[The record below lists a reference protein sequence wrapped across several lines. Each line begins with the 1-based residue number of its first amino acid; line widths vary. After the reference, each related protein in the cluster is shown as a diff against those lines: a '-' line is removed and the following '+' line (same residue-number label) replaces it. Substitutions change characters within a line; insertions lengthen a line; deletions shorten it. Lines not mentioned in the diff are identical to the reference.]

1 MRGRYLF
8 ATLKNRL
15 DPRETV
21 DLTLKVRDLVQA
33 GHDRLVGICPSAAA
47 MAWTSACKGELAIAA
62 QTCGW
67 TASYSLTGELS
78 VRDLKV
84 FSIAYC
90 IVGHSERRL
99 YLGET
104 EEIISRRLSALLS
117 ASITPI
123 LCVGETLEQR
133 QSKSTVDVVRG
144 QLCSLLAAFKMSAME
159 PHPSRTI
166 VAYEPMWAIST
177 AASNLTLK
185 PEDAVATHGAVRRLL
200 DEIFGSGFGQATS
213 IIFGGSLNSANA
225 KDFFVHPT
233 IDGGL
238 VGSGMQTVSGFG
250 AVLDAFYCAK
260 I

>member
-15 DPRETV
+15 DPPETV

-33 GHDRLVGICPSAAA
+33 GRDRVVGLCPSAAA
-47 MAWTSACKGELAIAA
+47 MAWTSACKGKLAIAA
-62 QTCGW
+62 QACGW

-78 VRDLKV
+78 VRDLEA
-84 FSIAYC
+84 FSVAYC

-104 EEIISRRLSALLS
+104 EEMISHKLSALIS

-133 QSKSTVDVVRG
+133 QSGLTLDVVRG
-144 QLCSLLAAFKMSAME
+144 QLLSLLKAFGTSAME
-159 PHPSRTI
+159 PNPDRVI
-166 VAYEPMWAIST
+166 VAYEPTWAIST
-177 AASNLTLK
+177 AGSNLTLK
-185 PEDAVATHGAVRRLL
+185 PEDAVSTHDAVRKLL
-200 DEIFGSGFGQATS
+200 EELFGSGFGEATS
-213 IIFGGSLNSANA
+213 VIFGGSINAANA
-225 KDFFVHPT
+225 RDFFVHPT

-238 VGSGMQTVSGFG
+238 VGTGMQTASGFES
-250 AVLDAFYCAK
+250 VLNAFYSAR